1 MERRGPAVLL
11 IFFPFYKPCP
21 PFHHLFKSLAAQW
34 VTWWSWF
41 VHPGFFNVSRM
52 ADFLRKWFYLIE
64 RLSMSA
70 KSELNHLQA
79 RIQKIAPLISPPTL
93 RVVVVKEGEAL
104 PKPSEITRWD
114 LLVNI
119 EAKK

>member
-1 MERRGPAVLL
+1 M
-11 IFFPFYKPCP
+11 
-21 PFHHLFKSLAAQW
+21 
-34 VTWWSWF
+34 
-41 VHPGFFNVSRM
+41 SRM

-119 EAKK
+119 EAKKQVGGP